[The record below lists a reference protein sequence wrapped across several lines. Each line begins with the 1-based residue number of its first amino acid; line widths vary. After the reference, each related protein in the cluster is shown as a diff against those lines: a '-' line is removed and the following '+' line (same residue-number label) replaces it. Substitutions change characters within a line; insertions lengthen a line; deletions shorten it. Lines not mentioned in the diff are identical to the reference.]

1 MNFISF
7 TKPGDISGL
16 TKFIGNIITAFG
28 SVALGIILFTVF
40 LKLLTLVL
48 DYFSRASMRRSS
60 LKMKQMRP
68 QLEKLQQQF
77 KNNKQLYQQKV
88 MELYKKE
95 GYSVFSSCLPTIV
108 TLVLFIIVLNNFQS
122 YSEFSNKKDIY
133 NMAESYNSVVLD
145 GFTYDGDIVK
155 RQFDGKQENIIIDF
169 DALNIAD
176 GVDGEKQLTN
186 SDVKLVWDA
195 RADNKYAF
203 STTNGYVNVIYKKTS
218 NGFSVD
224 SFEFNNNTSQKCVDF
239 KTANNITDGA
249 DVNAII
255 KTVQEQRAADTY
267 YNERNSFFWV
277 KNIWVQ
283 DRADKS
289 PIQEYEDIKGLS
301 GVITEQNYEAITV
314 KLEDEKEE
322 ANGYYILV
330 AISILITFLS
340 QFIMM
345 KANKDQMELQSV
357 DGQGAATQ
365 KMMLWLMPIMM
376 AVFAFIY
383 TAAFSLYII
392 TSTVLSILTN
402 IGINKIVDFQFK
414 RKNNKETE
422 NIIRRG

>member
-1 MNFISF
+1 MNFITI

-16 TKFIGNIITAFG
+16 TKFIGSIINAFG

-40 LKLLTLVL
+40 LKLLTLFL

-108 TLVLFIIVLNNFQS
+108 TLVIFIIVLNNFQS
-122 YSEFSNKKDIY
+122 YSEFSNKQDIY

-145 GFTYDGDIVK
+145 GFTYDDDIVK
-155 RQFDGKQENIIIDF
+155 RQFDGEQESIIIDF
-169 DALNIAD
+169 EKAGFNFNTATTGSKEITDSVTLKWEDLGNDKYSFYTTDGYAKVVYIKEDNNLKREGFNLFENVGSEKYENLIKNKAD
-176 GVDGEKQLTN
+176 GVDFATYVTDIQEKL
-186 SDVKLVWDA
+186 S
-195 RADNKYAF
+195 
-203 STTNGYVNVIYKKTS
+203 
-218 NGFSVD
+218 
-224 SFEFNNNTSQKCVDF
+224 
-239 KTANNITDGA
+239 AN
-249 DVNAII
+249 
-255 KTVQEQRAADTY
+255 TY
-267 YNERNSFFWV
+267 YEERNSFFWV

-289 PIQEYEDIKGLS
+289 PIQDFDDIKGLNE
-301 GVITEQNYEAITV
+301 VISKSDYEKITV
-314 KLEDEKEE
+314 QLESETEE

-330 AISILITFLS
+330 AISIIITFLS

-345 KANKDQMELQSV
+345 KSNKDQMELQSV
-357 DGQGAATQ
+357 DGQGVATQ

-392 TSTVLSILTN
+392 TSTILSILTN
-402 IGINKIVDFQFK
+402 IGINKIVDYQFK
-414 RKNNKETE
+414 KKNFKETE
-422 NIIRRG
+422 NIIKRG

>member
-224 SFEFNNNTSQKCVDF
+224 SFEFNNNASQKCVDF

-255 KTVQEQRAADTY
+255 KSVQEQRAADTY

-289 PIQEYEDIKGLS
+289 PIQEYKDIKGLS

>member
-1 MNFISF
+1 MNFINI

-16 TKFIGNIITAFG
+16 TKFIGTIITSFG

-122 YSEFSNKKDIY
+122 YSEFSNKQDIY
-133 NMAESYNSVVLD
+133 SMAESYNSVVLD
-145 GFTYDGDIVK
+145 GFTYDDDIVK
-155 RQFDGKQENIIIDF
+155 RTFDGKQENIVIDF
-169 DALNIAD
+169 DALNLAEGRKD
-176 GVDGEKQLTN
+176 LTN
-186 SDVKLVWDA
+186 SEVDLIWEE
-195 RADNKYAF
+195 RENNKYAF
-203 STTNGYVNVIYKKTS
+203 STTDGYAKVVYTKTNTGFTRDGFEVNNIPSAKCNEFKTKYGYVEGT
-218 NGFSVD
+218 D
-224 SFEFNNNTSQKCVDF
+224 FNTFVK
-239 KTANNITDGA
+239 G
-249 DVNAII
+249 
-255 KTVQEQRAADTY
+255 VQEQLSADTY
-267 YNERNSFFWV
+267 KEERNSFFWV

-289 PIQEYEDIKGLS
+289 PIQEYGNIKGLS
-301 GVITEQNYEAITV
+301 DVITEANYNAITV
-314 KLEDEKEE
+314 KLESEKSQ

-345 KANKDQMELQSV
+345 KSNKDQMELQSV
-357 DGQGAATQ
+357 DGQGVATQ

-376 AVFAFIY
+376 AIFAFIY

-392 TSTVLSILTN
+392 TSTILSILTN
-402 IGINKIVDFQFK
+402 IGINKIVDYQFK
-414 RKNNKETE
+414 RKNFKETE